1 MSTYLLL
8 RDNKQSGPYSLSEI
22 QTKGFKKYDL
32 VWVEGKSAAWRY
44 PGEVAELKP
53 FAPIV
58 EEQPFDRFFKKPSEQ
73 NRETN
78 TSRQEPVKKEIEKA
92 AVAVSQ
98 VVVEI
103 GDKKVYATLPA
114 KKNPANPQPQIV
126 LIKPSYPIKEEIKK
140 PTPEPIVNNYFLE
153 KKPEAIQEQNINH
166 PKEKYFS
173 KKNENESRRYFQP
186 LALAACIVALL
197 GAGIFIGMSISKNSS
212 TDIPNGANEKQ
223 VAKIDKPEPQNVSIP
238 ISTTVPTE
246 EKNVATNKEND
257 NLNNSVNG
265 ASASK
270 INDDERKNTLA
281 SDNKKLYKQKAA
293 IVPEPVKIAPQ
304 RENILDS
311 NSSTGIATRQ
321 STHRTDA
328 AINDKELVKNSI
340 GNLVS
345 VSSNKYNV
353 GAFGGISEVQ
363 LTLNNKSVYP
373 LDLVM
378 VEVQYIQSNKK
389 IYKTEN
395 LYYRNV
401 RPGEAMM
408 QEAPKSS
415 RGVKIQYKVTLI
427 NSKESSVSY
436 SGI

>member
-44 PGEVAELKP
+44 PGEITELKP

-58 EEQPFDRFFKKPSEQ
+58 EEQPFDRFFKKPSEL
-73 NRETN
+73 NKETN
-78 TSRQEPVKKEIEKA
+78 TLRQEPLKKEIEKT
-92 AVAVSQ
+92 AVAVKQ

-103 GDKKVYATLPA
+103 GDKKVYAALPA
-114 KKNPANPQPQIV
+114 KRNSGNPQPQVV
-126 LIKPSYPIKEEIKK
+126 LIKPSSPIKEEIKK
-140 PTPEPIVNNYFLE
+140 TAPDPIVNNYYQE
-153 KKPEAIQEQNINH
+153 KEPEAAHEQSIYQS
-166 PKEKYFS
+166 KEKYFS
-173 KKNENESRRYFQP
+173 KKSENNYRKYFQP
-186 LALAACIVALL
+186 IALAACIVALL
-197 GAGIFIGMSISKNSS
+197 GAGIFIGMSINKNSPTNTS
-212 TDIPNGANEKQ
+212 NVANEKQ
-223 VAKIDKPEPQNVSIP
+223 VAKIDNPEPQNVSIP

-246 EKNVATNKEND
+246 EKAVATNKENA
-257 NLNNSVNG
+257 NLNNGVN
-265 ASASK
+265 AVPTSK
-270 INDDERKNTLA
+270 TNDEEKTNTLA
-281 SDNKKLYKQKAA
+281 SDKKKASRPKA
-293 IVPEPVKIAPQ
+293 SDVVDLPKIIPQ
-304 RENILDS
+304 HEAILDS
-311 NSSTGIATRQ
+311 SSSSGLVTRQ
-321 STHRTDA
+321 STHRTD
-328 AINDKELVKNSI
+328 AINDKELVKNSLA
-340 GNLVS
+340 NLVS
-345 VSSNKYNV
+345 LSANKYNV

-363 LTLNNKSVYP
+363 LTLNNKSTYP

-401 RPGEAMM
+401 LPGEAMM

-436 SGI
+436 SRI